1 MRVASIGEC
10 MVELTLP
17 REEGGASRVGFAGD
31 TLNAAIYL
39 KRSAPELEVAYV
51 TALGTDPL
59 SAAHDRLLR
68 RRGHSTP
75 A

>member
-1 MRVASIGEC
+1 MHGRADPAARATSG
-10 MVELTLP
+10 
-17 REEGGASRVGFAGD
+17 SRVGFAGD
-31 TLNAAIYL
+31 TLNAAVYL

-59 SAAHDRLLR
+59 SERMIAFFADRGPR
-68 RRGHSTP
+68 HR